1 MSLLNAARTS
11 VKSSSYLRSDEKEP
25 AFGFLSSRLIGLSW
39 AHLLNDGAANYL
51 PGILPALL
59 VNLNQPVSMAGALMG
74 ALIMVQSMQP
84 LAGRLADHL
93 GGKSLIV
100 IGFTLSIA
108 GGALL
113 GFAPNMWAVVAVLAM
128 IGAGN
133 TLFHPQSL
141 AAVRSLPGKATGA
154 RMSFF
159 LIGGETGRGLWPS
172 VTSFLIVTY
181 GMPALWLTAIP
192 AIVTFPLLL
201 RWAPSLP
208 KRDESAQRIQWRT
221 KARPLAAIIIFGG
234 VRSFSIYGS
243 VTFIPILWHLHGG
256 SLVAGASIITTL
268 LIVGIIGNFAGGHIA
283 DRFGFH
289 VPLTVAAL
297 IGGAS
302 IAAAP
307 SVGYGPMLWV
317 IASIIGIA
325 LFCSMPMLVLVAQNV
340 FAESRAMGSGV
351 AIGASNAIGSAALF
365 LVSLLSTRFGVAPLL
380 YVVASASLLTIVGAM
395 LLPRERVPLAQHT

>member
-1 MSLLNAARTS
+1 MSLSSAARTPA
-11 VKSSSYLRSDEKEP
+11 KSSSEP
-25 AFGFLSSRLIGLSW
+25 AFGFLSARLIGMSW

-59 VNLNQPVSMAGALMG
+59 VNLNQPVWMAGTLMG
-74 ALIMVQSMQP
+74 ALIMVQSLQP
-84 LAGRLADHL
+84 FAGRLADHL
-93 GGKSLIV
+93 GGKSLILT
-100 IGFTLSIA
+100 GFALSIT

-113 GFAPNMWAVVAVLAM
+113 GFSPNIWVVLAVLAM
-128 IGAGN
+128 IGIGN

-141 AAVRSLPGKATGA
+141 AAVRNLPGKATGA

-172 VTSFLIVTY
+172 VTSFLIVKY
-181 GMPALWLTAIP
+181 GMPALWLTALP
-192 AIVTFPLLL
+192 AIFTFPFFV
-201 RWAPSLP
+201 RWTPSLP
-208 KRDESAQRIQWRT
+208 KRNESARRVDWRS
-221 KARPLAAIIIFGG
+221 KRRPLAAIIIFGS
-234 VRSFSIYGS
+234 VRSFSIYGA

-283 DRFGFH
+283 DRFGVH
-289 VPLTVAAL
+289 VPLTIAAL
-297 IGGAS
+297 VGGAS

-307 SVGYGPMLWV
+307 SVGYGPLLWIV
-317 IASIIGIA
+317 ASIIGVA

-380 YVVASASLLTIVGAM
+380 YIVASASLLALLGAA
-395 LLPRERVPLAQHT
+395 LLPRERPTH